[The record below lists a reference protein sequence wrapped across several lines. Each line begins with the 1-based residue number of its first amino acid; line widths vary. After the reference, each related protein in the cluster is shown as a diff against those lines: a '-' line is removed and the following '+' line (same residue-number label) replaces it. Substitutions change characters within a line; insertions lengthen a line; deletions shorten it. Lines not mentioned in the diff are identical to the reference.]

1 MIKSSPP
8 HFGDESMR
16 VVNITLAIILILFG
30 FFYSYLTM
38 HLPDRNLP
46 NTLGSSFVPW
56 VLVICLYVLSIL
68 LLLQSI
74 FKGSSETC
82 DYAISKKEGISI
94 LFLGVI
100 VIVYIK
106 AMAFF
111 GFLLVTPFFLVALML
126 TIGARKWKEVIL
138 TSTLVTFGIYL
149 FFQKVFQI
157 ILPAGDLF

>member
-1 MIKSSPP
+1 
-8 HFGDESMR
+8 MR
-16 VVNITLAIILILFG
+16 VVNIILAIVLILFG
-30 FFYSYLTM
+30 CFYSYLTM

-46 NTLGSSFVPW
+46 NTLGSAFMPW

-68 LLLQSI
+68 LLLQSF
-74 FKGSSETC
+74 FKRSAETC
-82 DYAISKKEGISI
+82 DYAISKKEGLGIV
-94 LFLGVI
+94 FLVTL

-106 AMAFF
+106 TMAYF

-138 TSTLVTFGIYL
+138 TSTLVPLGIYL

-157 ILPAGDLF
+157 ILPAGNLF

>member
-1 MIKSSPP
+1 MNDRPP
-8 HFGDESMR
+8 KFGDGSMR
-16 VVNITLAIILILFG
+16 AVNIIIAITMILFG
-30 FFYSYLTM
+30 CFYSYLTM

-68 LLLQSI
+68 LLLQSV

-82 DYAISKKEGISI
+82 DYVISKKEGISV
-94 LFLGVI
+94 LFLVII

-106 AMAFF
+106 AMAFL
-111 GFLLVTPFFLVALML
+111 GFLLVTPIFLAVLML
-126 TIGARKWKEVIL
+126 TIGARKWKEVVL

-157 ILPAGDLF
+157 ILPAGEIF